1 MPKRC
6 VYPLKDTQY
15 KYRTVFFTVP
25 LSFSSSHTRDQ
36 RMLLLLPWRN
46 ITNPAWGAWIPSP
59 PLYHQHM
66 YPWCP
71 VSYCLITKCPLC
83 LLHPLPVSLSPSPI
97 TLGGNSGT
105 LARHGLWLL
114 TMALHTFFLHTVLY
128 MVSVAFDFAPAWCG
142 LLPKTLHSLYLP
154 HCVTWLH

>member
-59 PLYHQHM
+59 PLYHRHM
-66 YPWCP
+66 YLWCP

-114 TMALHTFFLHTVLY
+114 TMALHAFFLYTKPIIWFLLHLLWLQLGVDCCPRLSILY
-128 MVSVAFDFAPAWCG
+128 I
-142 LLPKTLHSLYLP
+142 SLI
-154 HCVTWLH
+154 V